1 MIEFPEDTWSIVE
14 TTSTGNDIHPNREID
29 FNLYTDRFFWRRSI
43 TSRQESTY

>member
-29 FNLYTDRFFWRRSI
+29 FNLYTEDGKIYI
-43 TSRQESTY
+43 TFYVINL